1 MVSSGLKLFYSL
13 FFNDFGL
20 LYTIDGWLISIT
32 SQSVIAKEMMT
43 KLHMEGTVNGHP
55 FTIEGKG
62 KGDPYK

>member
-1 MVSSGLKLFYSL
+1 MVSSGLKLLYSL
-13 FFNDFGL
+13 FFNNFVL
-20 LYTIDGWLISIT
+20 FTIDGWLISIT